1 MSNCKNCGSEIG
13 KDAEFCSQC
22 GASLSRTSRVGGL
35 AADGQGVAWNYRIPL
50 ITNTIL
56 TQDIVLVFGV
66 TVLIAGGLAALIS
79 QQIVILYIFVAI
91 GAGLIVLCLIV
102 MLVLQVMLRGG
113 FDTNF
118 MINDKGVAYES
129 CKTAKKLDRVSTVG
143 SVMLGSLAGTGAGL
157 IAISR
162 ESNHL
167 YWKDVK
173 YIKVHQRQRAI
184 VFRSKYLIM
193 PLALFCTP
201 ENFGEVTE
209 LVKKYAP
216 KHASFH

>member
-1 MSNCKNCGSEIG
+1 MSYCKNCGSEIS
-13 KDAEFCSQC
+13 KDADFCSQC
-22 GASLSRTSRVGGL
+22 GASISRTSRVGGL
-35 AADGQGVAWNYRIPL
+35 AADGQGLAWNYRIPL

-66 TVLIAGGLAALIS
+66 TVLIAGGLAALIT
-79 QQIVILYIFVAI
+79 QQIFVLYMFVAI
-91 GAGLIVLCLIV
+91 GAGLIVLCLII
-102 MLVLQVMLRGG
+102 MLVLQVVLRGG

-129 CKTAKKLDRVSTVG
+129 GKTAKKLDRVSTVG
-143 SVMLGSLAGTGAGL
+143 SAMLGSLAGTGAGL

-162 ESNHL
+162 ESNNLH
-167 YWKDVK
+167 WKDVK

-193 PLALFCTP
+193 PLALYCTP
-201 ENFGEVTE
+201 ENFAAVTE

-216 KHASFH
+216 KNASLH